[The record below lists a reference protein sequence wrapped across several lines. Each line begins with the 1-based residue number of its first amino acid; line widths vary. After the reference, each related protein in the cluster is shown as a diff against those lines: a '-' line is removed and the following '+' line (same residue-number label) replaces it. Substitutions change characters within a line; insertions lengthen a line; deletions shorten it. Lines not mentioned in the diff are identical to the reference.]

1 MKEKSFLQQN
11 KNKIICFIV
20 TLILAAFTIYAVF
33 SGGGISFEELVACVK
48 DSSWQGLA
56 LAVLGMLGFIYFEGE
71 AIRVIVD
78 HMGYPA
84 KRSHG
89 FVYSAADVYFS
100 AITPSA
106 SGGQP
111 ASAFFMM
118 RDGMPGAAVMT
129 ALLVNLIMYT
139 LAVVTIGLVDVILF
153 PKIFLNFTWVGKLLI
168 IGGGLILS
176 GLAILF
182 YLLLKKPQIIR
193 VAGLGIASFLQKIRC
208 QKLANKIEKKMESAL
223 EEYGQCVEVVL
234 GGKSMMLKAYLLN
247 LLQRLSQI
255 VVTLFTYM
263 AMHGDWRKLPELL
276 ATQIYVVLGSNCVP
290 IPGGVGVADYLM
302 LKGYKELMTKGEAY
316 RLEILSRG
324 ISFYACMIISMV
336 AVAIGYVVI
345 KRKKSLEK
353 RK

>member
-1 MKEKSFLQQN
+1 MKEKSFIKQN

-20 TLILAAFTIYAVF
+20 TLLLAAFTIYAVF
-33 SGGGISFEELVACVK
+33 SGGGISFDELMTCIKNA
-48 DSSWQGLA
+48 SWPELILA
-56 LAVLGMLGFIYFEGE
+56 MLSMLGFIYFEGE
-71 AIRVIVD
+71 AIRVIVA
-78 HMGYPA
+78 HMGYPT

-153 PKIFLNFTWVGKLLI
+153 PKIFLNFTWAGKLLI
-168 IGGGLILS
+168 IGGGLILL
-176 GLAILF
+176 GFAILF
-182 YLLLKKPQIIR
+182 YLLLKKPQIIKA
-193 VAGLGIASFLQKIRC
+193 VGMGIASLLRKLRC
-208 QKLANKIEKKMESAL
+208 HKLADKIEKKMESAL

-234 GGKSMMLKAYLLN
+234 GGKSMMVKAYILN

-263 AMHGDWRKLPELL
+263 AMHGEWHKLPKLF

-302 LKGYKELMTKGEAY
+302 LKGYKQLMTKGEAY

-324 ISFYACMIISMV
+324 ISFYVCMIISMV
-336 AVAIGYVVI
+336 AVAIGYIVI

>member
-1 MKEKSFLQQN
+1 MKEKSFIKQN

-20 TLILAAFTIYAVF
+20 TLLLAAFTIYAVF
-33 SGGGISFEELVACVK
+33 SGGGISFDELMTCIKNA
-48 DSSWQGLA
+48 SWPELILA
-56 LAVLGMLGFIYFEGE
+56 MLSMLGFIYFEGE
-71 AIRVIVD
+71 AIRVIVA
-78 HMGYPA
+78 HMGYPT

-139 LAVVTIGLVDVILF
+139 LAVVTIGLVDVIFF
-153 PKIFLNFTWVGKLLI
+153 PKIFLNFTWAGKLLI
-168 IGGGLILS
+168 IGGGL
-176 GLAILF
+176 ILF
-182 YLLLKKPQIIR
+182 YLLLKKPQIIKA
-193 VAGLGIASFLQKIRC
+193 AGMGIASLLRKLRC
-208 QKLANKIEKKMESAL
+208 HKLADKIEKKMESAL

-234 GGKSMMLKAYLLN
+234 GGKSMMVKAYILN

-263 AMHGDWRKLPELL
+263 AMHGEWHKLPKLF

-302 LKGYKELMTKGEAY
+302 LKGYKQLMTKGEAY

-324 ISFYACMIISMV
+324 ISFYVCMIISMV
-336 AVAIGYVVI
+336 AVAIGYIVI

>member
-153 PKIFLNFTWVGKLLI
+153 PKIFLNFL
-168 IGGGLILS
+168 
-176 GLAILF
+176 
-182 YLLLKKPQIIR
+182 
-193 VAGLGIASFLQKIRC
+193 
-208 QKLANKIEKKMESAL
+208 
-223 EEYGQCVEVVL
+223 QCV
-234 GGKSMMLKAYLLN
+234 
-247 LLQRLSQI
+247 
-255 VVTLFTYM
+255 
-263 AMHGDWRKLPELL
+263 
-276 ATQIYVVLGSNCVP
+276 
-290 IPGGVGVADYLM
+290 
-302 LKGYKELMTKGEAY
+302 
-316 RLEILSRG
+316 
-324 ISFYACMIISMV
+324 
-336 AVAIGYVVI
+336 
-345 KRKKSLEK
+345 SLHS
-353 RK
+353 

>member
-1 MKEKSFLQQN
+1 MYKERFLALE
-11 KNKIICFIV
+11 
-20 TLILAAFTIYAVF
+20 LILAML
-33 SGGGISFEELVACVK
+33 S
-48 DSSWQGLA
+48 
-56 LAVLGMLGFIYFEGE
+56 MLGFIYFEGE
-71 AIRVIVD
+71 AIRVIVA
-78 HMGYPA
+78 HMGYPT

-139 LAVVTIGLVDVILF
+139 LAVVTIGLVDVIFF
-153 PKIFLNFTWVGKLLI
+153 PKIFLNFTWAGKLLI

-176 GLAILF
+176 GFAILF
-182 YLLLKKPQIIR
+182 YLLLKKPQIIKA
-193 VAGLGIASFLQKIRC
+193 AGMGIASLLRKLRC
-208 QKLANKIEKKMESAL
+208 HKLADKIEKKMESAL

-234 GGKSMMLKAYLLN
+234 GGKSMMVKAYILN

-263 AMHGDWRKLPELL
+263 AMHGEWHNLPKLF

-302 LKGYKELMTKGEAY
+302 LKGYKQLMTKGEAY

-324 ISFYACMIISMV
+324 ISFYVCMIISMV
-336 AVAIGYVVI
+336 AVAIGYIVI